1 MTFSANMDQFVK
13 SEREYLSLRSL
24 LLKVVHFLYQKLFFC
39 HSAYFTSY
47 CFSEGTRLKQE
58 GQPML
63 SMKTYLMPRMPV
75 TICQALMCATA
86 TWWSFTTMQTEY
98 VWQKL

>member
-13 SEREYLSLRSL
+13 SEREYLSLLMSSVA
-24 LLKVVHFLYQKLFFC
+24 KSSTFFV
-39 HSAYFTSY
+39 SEPNFDSFTTY

-98 VWQKL
+98 V